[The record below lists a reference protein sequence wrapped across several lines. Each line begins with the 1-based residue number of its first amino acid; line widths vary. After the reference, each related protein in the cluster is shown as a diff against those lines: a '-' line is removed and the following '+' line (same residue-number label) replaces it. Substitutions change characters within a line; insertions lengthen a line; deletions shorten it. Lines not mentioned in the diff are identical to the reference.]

1 MFKVRDYELASDIT
15 EKRINRVLF
24 CTSPLQVVN
33 ARSAMDYINS
43 EERCIDYV
51 VIIHPSLPKI
61 SKLMINDIAQKMN
74 YDKVIDL
81 TYLVNRS
88 HYSHMSLPKKI
99 FSIKTIIANKINK
112 YQESSNSIAT
122 ALQEKIGKIDIIF
135 FRTNSQ
141 YIDSLF
147 INTQKH
153 AIWFGIED
161 GFGNYIPKYWPFV
174 SFNKYEMKHKIKSVF
189 SSYSLLLT
197 SIFLTG
203 GWKNNI
209 DIFVKPSANYKSI
222 YSNLGIKKAIDIG
235 DYFKK
240 NIIRLDTKLL
250 SQKKI
255 KVIIIGTLY
264 LDPIT
269 HPKLPKFYIDRV
281 VEIYNMIIKLISKKY
296 GIDSS
301 EIWYK
306 PHPRL
311 PYDEWKFKKKNLN
324 CSIYSY
330 QHGTIAEVELLNKDL
345 RAVYS
350 MNSTT
355 LYYAKKIFDLDSYL
369 IDVRDEDCHPS
380 AYKQAYYLAKKFDIA
395 TIHI

>member
-1 MFKVRDYELASDIT
+1 MFKVRACELASKTI
-15 EKRINRVLF
+15 EKKRINRVLF

-43 EERCIDYV
+43 EESCKDYV
-51 VIIHPSLPKI
+51 VIIHPSLPKKSRLI
-61 SKLMINDIAQKMN
+61 INDIAQKMN
-74 YDKVIDL
+74 YDEVIDL
-81 TYLVNRS
+81 SYLVIKSN
-88 HYSHMSLPKKI
+88 YSHISLLNKI
-99 FSIKTIIANKINK
+99 FSIKTIITNKINK
-112 YQESSNSIAT
+112 NQESSNRIAN

-135 FRTNSQ
+135 CRINSQ

-147 INTQKH
+147 INTQKL
-153 AIWFGIED
+153 AIRYGIED
-161 GFGNYIPKYWPFV
+161 GFGDYIPKYWPFL
-174 SFNKYEMKHKIKSVF
+174 SFNIFEIKHKIKSVF
-189 SSYSLLLT
+189 NSYSLLLT

-203 GWKNNI
+203 SWKNNI
-209 DIFVKPSANYKSI
+209 DIFLKPSYNNYKCC
-222 YSNLGIKKAIDIG
+222 YTNIKTKKTSYIG
-235 DYFKK
+235 DFFKK
-240 NIIRLDTKLL
+240 NIIKLNRESL
-250 SQKKI
+250 QQKKI

-264 LDPIT
+264 IDPIRF
-269 HPKLPKFYIDRV
+269 PNFNIERV
-281 VEIYNMIIKLISKKY
+281 TEIYNTIIKKISKEY

-301 EIWYK
+301 EICYM

-311 PYDEWKFKKKNLN
+311 TLDEWRFKKNNLS

-330 QHGTIAEVELLNKDL
+330 QHDSIAEVELLNKDL

-369 IDVRDEDCHPS
+369 IDIRDEDCHPS
-380 AYKQAYYLAKKFDIA
+380 AYKKAYYLAKKLDIA